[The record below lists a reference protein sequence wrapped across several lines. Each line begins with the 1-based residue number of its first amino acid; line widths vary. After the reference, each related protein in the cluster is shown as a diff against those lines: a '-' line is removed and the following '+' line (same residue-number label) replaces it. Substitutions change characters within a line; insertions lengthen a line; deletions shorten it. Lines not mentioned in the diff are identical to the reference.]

1 MAGFPIVSIG
11 RVTTDEASYTIP
23 DPYYNVHMIC
33 PQFVYDEYYSTN
45 TETIYRNKYSF
56 LNSNG
61 YIKSFTILPNNPIG
75 TSTLITFSRG
85 FRFGNEYGNMEKL
98 RNINNLR
105 LDSFYVIEI
114 DHDFFWID
122 NQTNSNYV
130 HDLIVNLPNIVFI
143 GNAFDLMISNN
154 IYRLCF
160 NAPKLNTVNILFLS
174 LDKGL
179 QNIILNTPTSF
190 LYNTVFRNNFH
201 LCKGTIVIY
210 SSKNNVNDFVLQFT
224 QSIHIDSSV
233 SFIANNTI
241 AEYNVFDVRYWSK
254 EQNNSGS
261 DR

>member
-1 MAGFPIVSIG
+1 MRGFPIVSLG
-11 RVTTDEASYTIP
+11 RVTTDEASYTMP

-75 TSTLITFSRG
+75 TSTLITYSRG

-105 LDSFYVIEI
+105 LDSFYVKEI

-130 HDLIVNLPNIVFI
+130 HDLIVNLPNIIFI

-160 NAPKLNTVNILFLS
+160 NAPKLNTVSILLAKNGIIPPNEWYH
-174 LDKGL
+174 DKY
-179 QNIILNTPTSF
+179 I
-190 LYNTVFRNNFH
+190 RNNNGETVKT
-201 LCKGTIVIY
+201 LLKY
-210 SSKNNVNDFVLQFT
+210 NDINIPEFWNYEDEL
-224 QSIHIDSSV
+224 D
-233 SFIANNTI
+233 
-241 AEYNVFDVRYWSK
+241 EYY
-254 EQNNSGS
+254 
-261 DR
+261 